1 MKHILLTLLTAMS
14 CLTAGAQAYLWHDGI
29 HEVEYPDSI
38 TFPVI
43 YADTATTGTDGNY
56 NFNFIKYA
64 QAADIEWSECNLG
77 ATRPEDSGYYMAT
90 HIYRDT
96 VYWRGTPYV
105 RKHYVRHFYKV
116 LHTPS
121 GDRILAVPDNDPLI
135 ANLGKLYRLPTANE
149 ISGFASGRNW
159 TPEERNGVNGLAA
172 SWAFVPQAGRFYGGR
187 LLNKGNT
194 GFLASDSAGFC
205 GYFSDAV
212 DNALRVGSTTLDSET
227 GMNVRVVR
235 PVAKFDSA
243 KVVDLGLSVKWAS
256 RYIGTSQK
264 KVVRAWGDP
273 REKLVYDDDDYLY
286 YHSVTGADGNTTY
299 LPTKYATAASPG
311 YDGHVDSLTV
321 LQPKDDPATVL
332 LGEPWRTPTWEEW
345 RELRE
350 KCTWEEGYDSYTVT
364 GPNGNSI
371 EVSKNDWGHCDSY
384 WTSTLNP
391 DDSGKAAYFY
401 YGTGW
406 VEYPDEIYYERRSSA
421 LPIHPVCP

>member
-14 CLTAGAQAYLWHDGI
+14 CLTAGAQAYFWHDGI
-29 HEVEYPDSI
+29 PELEYPDSI

-43 YADTATTGTDGNY
+43 YADTATTATGWSGT
-56 NFNFIKYA
+56 FTTYA
-64 QAADIEWSECNLG
+64 QVADFEWSDCNLG
-77 ATRPEDSGYYMAT
+77 ASRPEDAGYYMTT
-90 HIYRDT
+90 HIDMDT
-96 VYWRGTPYV
+96 TYWRGRAYV
-105 RKHYVRHFYKV
+105 SKRYTRHFYKV
-116 LHTPS
+116 VSTLS
-121 GDRILAVPDNDPLI
+121 GDSIVAVPDSDPLI
-135 ANLGKLYRLPTANE
+135 ANIGKLYRLPTGSE

-159 TPEERNGVNGLAA
+159 TPEVRNGVNGLAA
-172 SWAFVPQAGRFYGGR
+172 SWTFVPQAGRIYKGR

-212 DNALRVGSTTLDSET
+212 DNSLRVGSTLLDSET

-256 RYIGTSQK
+256 RYIGTSRK
-264 KVVRAWGDP
+264 KVMRAWGDT
-273 REKLVYDDDDYLY
+273 REKLVYDADDYLY
-286 YHSVTGADGNTTY
+286 YHPITDSDGNTQY
-299 LPTKYATAASPG
+299 MPTKYTTAASPG
-311 YDGHVDSLTV
+311 YDGYVDSLTV

-350 KCTWEEGYDSYTVT
+350 KCTWKEGYDSYTVT

-371 EVSKNDWGHCDSY
+371 EVSKDTWGHCDNY
-384 WTSTLNP
+384 WTSNLDP
-391 DDSGKAAYFY
+391 DDSRKAAYFY
-401 YGTGW
+401 YSTGW
-406 VEYPDEIYYERRSSA
+406 VEDPEEKNYAWRSSA
-421 LPIHPVCP
+421 LPLHPVCP